1 MTRLVTL
8 DFETYYSKDYG
19 LKKYTTEAYIR
30 DPQFE
35 VIGVAVKVDNYPTDW
50 FSGSM
55 DEIKEWLSVIPWE
68 ESNLVCHNTAF
79 DGAILAWHFGIVP
92 RYYMDTLSMS
102 RPLHGLDVGGSLA
115 ALAKHYGIGT
125 KGTEVLNALGLRRAD
140 FTEEQLRQY
149 GEYCKND
156 TELTHQLFWRLKKD
170 FPNKE
175 MYMIDMML
183 RMFIDPVLELNAP
196 TLEKHLLK
204 VQERKQALMD
214 RLFELD
220 ENITAHAVERRME
233 GESKDEIVRS
243 ILMSNPQFAEVLKK
257 LGVKPPTKIS
267 LRTGKQAYAFGKT
280 DPEFKKLL
288 DHEDERVQAV
298 VSARLGVKSTLEE
311 TRTQSFIGIAERG
324 ALPIL
329 LNYYGAHTGR
339 ASGGDKINL
348 QNLPRGGQL
357 RKSMRAPKNHLLVAS
372 DSAQIE
378 ARVVAWF
385 AGEEALVE
393 AFRNKVD
400 IYSEFASDVY
410 ERPINRK
417 RMEIVDG
424 KETFPDFVEGFV
436 GKTCILGLGYGMGK
450 DKFQA
455 TLKIGQAGVSV
466 DMPLSQAERVVNL
479 YRQKYPNIVAL
490 WKQGQEALE
499 AMAKGYE
506 YELGVGI
513 KLKCKDN
520 KIWLPNG
527 MFVNYPNLRKS
538 GNEFTYDA
546 RYGANKIYGG
556 KVIENVVQALARIIV
571 FDQMAK
577 IDQAMRK
584 KDSKHR
590 RYKVVLTVHDECCT
604 ITPSD
609 DVESTVALMNDVM
622 SKPPSWCA
630 DLPIACETAY
640 GDNYGECK

>member
-8 DFETYYSKDYG
+8 DFETYYSKDYD

-50 FSGSM
+50 FSGTKE
-55 DEIKEWLSVIPWE
+55 EIKEWLSVIPWKE
-68 ESNLVCHNTAF
+68 TNLVCHHTAF

-102 RPLHGLDVGGSLA
+102 RPLHGLSVGGRLA
-115 ALAKHYGIGT
+115 ALSKHYGIGA
-125 KGTEVLNALGLRRAD
+125 KGTEVLDALGKRRLD
-140 FTEEQLRQY
+140 FEPGELAKY
-149 GEYCKND
+149 GNYCKND
-156 TELTHQLFWRLKKD
+156 TELTYTLFNLLKPEI
-170 FPNKE
+170 PNKE
-175 MYMIDMML
+175 MYMIDLML
-183 RMFIDPVLELNAP
+183 RMFIDPVLELDAGKLD
-196 TLEKHLLK
+196 THLIN
-204 VQERKQALMD
+204 VQRKKEILMNRID
-214 RLFELD
+214 STIGRD
-220 ENITAHAVERRME
+220 A
-233 GESKDEIVRS
+233 
-243 ILMSNPQFAEVLKK
+243 LMSNPQFAEVLKK
-257 LGVKPPTKIS
+257 MGVEPPTKIS
-267 LRTGKQAYAFGKT
+267 LRTGKESYAFGKT

-311 TRTQSFIGIAERG
+311 TRTSSFLGIAERG

-348 QNLPRGGQL
+348 QNLPRGGEL
-357 RKSMRAPKNHLLVAS
+357 RKSMRAPKKHKLVAS

-385 AGEEALVE
+385 AGESGLVE

-410 ERPINRK
+410 QRPINRK
-417 RMEIVDG
+417 RVEVVDG
-424 KETFPDFVEGFV
+424 KETLPDFVEGFV

-450 DKFQA
+450 DKFKA

-466 DMPLSQAERVVNL
+466 DMPLSDAERVVNL
-479 YRQKYPNIVAL
+479 YRQKYPMIVAL

-499 AMAKGYE
+499 AMTKGYE
-506 YELGVGI
+506 YDLGVGI

-520 KIWLPNG
+520 KIYLPNG

-538 GNEFTYDA
+538 GNEYLYDA

-577 IDQAMRK
+577 IDQAFRK
-584 KDSKHR
+584 KDTKANR
-590 RYKVVLTVHDECCT
+590 FKVVLTVHDE
-604 ITPSD
+604 
-609 DVESTVALMNDVM
+609 VVACVPEPAVGKCIEFMEKAMAV
-622 SKPPSWCA
+622 PPSWCS
-630 DLPIACETAY
+630 D
-640 GDNYGECK
+640 

>member
-35 VIGVAVKVDNYPTDW
+35 VIGVAVKVDDYPTDW

-55 DEIKEWLSVIPWE
+55 EETKEWLSVIPWK

-102 RPLHGLDVGGSLA
+102 RPLHGLNVGGSLA
-115 ALAKHYGIGT
+115 ALAKHYGIGA
-125 KGTEVLNALGLRRAD
+125 KGHEVLDALGKKRVD
-140 FTEEQLRQY
+140 FEPGELERY
-149 GEYCKND
+149 GNYCKND
-156 TELTHQLFWRLKKD
+156 TELTRTLFDLLK
-170 FPNKE
+170 PEIPAKE
-175 MYMIDMML
+175 MYMIDLML
-183 RMFIDPVLELNAP
+183 RMFIDPVLELD
-196 TLEKHLLK
+196 TGKLETHLIN
-204 VQERKQALMD
+204 VQRKKEILMD
-214 RLFELD
+214 RICNTIGRD
-220 ENITAHAVERRME
+220 A
-233 GESKDEIVRS
+233 
-243 ILMSNPQFAEVLKK
+243 LMSNPQFAEVLKK
-257 LGVKPPTKIS
+257 LGVEPPTKIS
-267 LRTGKQAYAFGKT
+267 LRTGKEAYAFGKT

-288 DHEDERVQAV
+288 DHEDDRVQAV

-324 ALPIL
+324 PLPIL

-348 QNLPRGGQL
+348 QNLPRGGEL
-357 RKSMRAPKNHLLVAS
+357 RKSMRAPEKHKLVAS

-385 AGEEALVE
+385 AGEEALVQ

-410 ERPINRK
+410 QRPINRK
-417 RMEIVDG
+417 HMEIVDG
-424 KETFPDFVEGFV
+424 KETFPDFIEGFV

-466 DMPLSQAERVVNL
+466 DMPLSDAERIVTL
-479 YRQKYPNIVAL
+479 YRQKYPMIVSL
-490 WKQGQEALE
+490 WKQGQEALD
-499 AMAKGYE
+499 AMIKGYE
-506 YELGVGI
+506 YDLGVGI

-520 KIWLPNG
+520 KIYLPNG

-538 GNEFTYDA
+538 GNEYLYDA

-577 IDQAMRK
+577 IDQQFRK
-584 KDSKHR
+584 KDTKTNR
-590 RYKVVLTVHDECCT
+590 FKVVLTVHDE
-604 ITPSD
+604 
-609 DVESTVALMNDVM
+609 VVACVPEVAVGKCIEFMEKAM
-622 SKPPSWCA
+622 SVPPSWCS
-630 DLPIACETAY
+630 DLPIACEANY
-640 GDNYGECK
+640 GDSYGDCK

>member
-19 LKKYTTEAYIR
+19 LKKLTTEAYIR

-50 FSGSM
+50 FSGTKK
-55 DEIKEWLSVIPWE
+55 EIKEWLSVIPWE
-68 ESNLVCHNTAF
+68 ETNLVCHHTAF
-79 DGAILAWHFGIVP
+79 DGAILAWHFGIRP

-102 RPLHGLDVGGSLA
+102 RPLHGLSVGGSLA

-125 KGTEVLNALGLRRAD
+125 KGTEVLDALGKKRVD
-140 FTEEQLRQY
+140 FEPGELLKY
-149 GEYCKND
+149 GDYCKND
-156 TELTHQLFWRLKKD
+156 TELTYTLFNLLKPEI
-170 FPNKE
+170 PNKE
-175 MYMIDMML
+175 MYMIDLML
-183 RMFIDPVLELNAP
+183 RMFIDPVLELDAGKLD
-196 TLEKHLLK
+196 THLIN
-204 VQERKQALMD
+204 VQKKKEILMNRID
-214 RLFELD
+214 STIGRD
-220 ENITAHAVERRME
+220 A
-233 GESKDEIVRS
+233 
-243 ILMSNPQFAEVLKK
+243 LMSNPQFAEVLKK
-257 LGVKPPTKIS
+257 MGVEPPTKIS
-267 LRTGKQAYAFGKT
+267 LRTGKEAYAFGKT

-348 QNLPRGGQL
+348 QNLPRGGEL
-357 RKSMRAPKNHLLVAS
+357 RKSMRAPEKHKLVAS

-400 IYSEFASDVY
+400 IYSEFASTVY
-410 ERPINRK
+410 E
-417 RMEIVDG
+417 
-424 KETFPDFVEGFV
+424 KEVTKDSDPLARHV
-436 GKTCILGLGYGMGK
+436 GKTAVLGLGYSMGK
-450 DKFQA
+450 DKFKV
-455 TLKIGQAGVSV
+455 TLKAGNPSV
-466 DMPLSQAERVVNL
+466 DMPLSDAERVVNL

-490 WKQGQEALE
+490 WKQGQEALD
-499 AMAKGYE
+499 AMIKGFE
-506 YELGVGI
+506 YDLGVGV

-520 KIWLPNG
+520 KIYLPNG
-527 MFVNYPNLRKS
+527 MFINYPNLRKS
-538 GNEFTYDA
+538 GNEYLYDA

-577 IDQAMRK
+577 IDQKFRK
-584 KDSKHR
+584 KDSKTNR
-590 RYKVVLTVHDECCT
+590 FKVVLTVHDEVVACVPEQAVGKC
-604 ITPSD
+604 
-609 DVESTVALMNDVM
+609 VEFMEQVM
-622 SKPPSWCA
+622 SVPPPWCS
-630 DLPIACETAY
+630 DLPIACEAAY
-640 GDNYGECK
+640 GNSYGDCK

>member
-35 VIGVAVKVDNYPTDW
+35 VIGVAVKVDDYPTDW
-50 FSGSM
+50 FSGSRE
-55 DEIKEWLSVIPWE
+55 EIKEWLSVIPWE
-68 ESNLVCHNTAF
+68 EANLVCHNTAF

-102 RPLHGLDVGGSLA
+102 RPLHGLNVGGSLA
-115 ALAKHYGIGT
+115 ALAKHYGIGA
-125 KGTEVLNALGLRRAD
+125 KGTEVLNALGLRRED
-140 FTEEQLRQY
+140 FSEEQLRQY

-156 TELTHQLFWRLKKD
+156 TELTYTLFNLLKPEL
-170 FPNKE
+170 PNKE
-175 MYMIDMML
+175 MYMIDLML
-183 RMFIDPVLELNAP
+183 RMFIDPVLELDAGK
-196 TLEKHLLK
+196 LETHLIN
-204 VQERKQALMD
+204 VQRKKEILMD
-214 RLFELD
+214 RICNTIGRD
-220 ENITAHAVERRME
+220 A
-233 GESKDEIVRS
+233 
-243 ILMSNPQFAEVLKK
+243 LMSNPQFAEVLKK
-257 LGVKPPTKIS
+257 MGVEPPTKIS
-267 LRTGKQAYAFGKT
+267 LRTGKEAYAFGKT

-348 QNLPRGGQL
+348 QNLPRGGEL
-357 RKSMRAPKNHLLVAS
+357 RKSMRAPEKHKLVAS

-378 ARVVAWF
+378 ARVVAWL
-385 AGEEALVE
+385 AGEADLVE

-410 ERPINRK
+410 QRPINRK
-417 RMEIVDG
+417 RMVLVEG

-450 DKFQA
+450 DKFKA
-455 TLKIGQAGVSV
+455 TLKVGQAGVSV
-466 DMPLSQAERVVNL
+466 DMPLSDAERVVNL

-490 WKQGQEALE
+490 WKQGQEALD
-499 AMAKGYE
+499 AMIKGFE
-506 YELGVGI
+506 YDLGVGV
-513 KLKCKDN
+513 KLKCKDG
-520 KIWLPNG
+520 KIYLPNG
-527 MFVNYPNLRKS
+527 MYVNYPNLRKS
-538 GNEFTYDA
+538 GNEYLYDA

-577 IDQAMRK
+577 IDQQFRK
-584 KDSKHR
+584 KDSKTNR
-590 RYKVVLTVHDECCT
+590 FKVVLTVHDEVVACVPDKAVDKC
-604 ITPSD
+604 
-609 DVESTVALMNDVM
+609 VEFMEKAM
-622 SKPPSWCA
+622 SVPPSWCA
-630 DLPIACETAY
+630 DLPIACEAAY
-640 GDNYGECK
+640 GDSYGDCK

>member
-1 MTRLVTL
+1 MTRLVCL

-35 VIGVAVKVDNYPTDW
+35 VIGVAVKVDDYPTDW
-50 FSGSM
+50 FSGTRE
-55 DEIKEWLSVIPWE
+55 EIKEWLSVIPWE
-68 ESNLVCHNTAF
+68 EANLVCHNTAF
-79 DGAILAWHFGIVP
+79 DGAILAWHFGIRP

-102 RPLHGLDVGGSLA
+102 RPLHGLNVGGSLA
-115 ALAKHYGIGT
+115 ALAKHYGIGA
-125 KGTEVLNALGLRRAD
+125 KGNEVLDALGKKRVD
-140 FTEEQLRQY
+140 FEPGELEKY
-149 GEYCKND
+149 GNYCKND
-156 TELTHQLFWRLKKD
+156 TELTYTLFNLLKPEI
-170 FPNKE
+170 PNKE
-175 MYMIDMML
+175 MYMIDLML
-183 RMFIDPVLELNAP
+183 RMFIDPVLELDAGK
-196 TLEKHLLK
+196 LETHLVN
-204 VQERKQALMD
+204 VQRKKEILMD
-214 RLFELD
+214 RICNTIGRD
-220 ENITAHAVERRME
+220 A
-233 GESKDEIVRS
+233 
-243 ILMSNPQFAEVLKK
+243 LMSNPQFAEVLKK
-257 LGVKPPTKIS
+257 MGVEPPTKIS
-267 LRTGKQAYAFGKT
+267 LRTGKEAYAFGKT

-324 ALPIL
+324 ALPIM

-348 QNLPRGGQL
+348 QNLPRGGEL
-357 RKSMRAPKNHLLVAS
+357 RKSMRAPEKHKLVAS

-385 AGEEALVE
+385 AGETDLVE

-400 IYSEFASDVY
+400 IYSEFASVVY

-450 DKFQA
+450 DKFKA

-466 DMPLSQAERVVNL
+466 DMPLSDADRVVSL
-479 YRQKYPNIVAL
+479 YRQKYPKIVAL
-490 WKQGQEALE
+490 WKQGQEALD
-499 AMAKGYE
+499 AMIKGYE
-506 YELGVGI
+506 YDLGVGI
-513 KLKCKDN
+513 KLKCKN
-520 KIWLPNG
+520 GKIYLPNG

-538 GNEFTYDA
+538 GNEYLYDA

-577 IDQAMRK
+577 IDQQFRK
-584 KDSKHR
+584 KDSKTNR
-590 RYKVVLTVHDECCT
+590 FKLVLTVHDEVVACVPEQAVGKC
-604 ITPSD
+604 
-609 DVESTVALMNDVM
+609 VEFMEQVM
-622 SKPPSWCA
+622 SKPLSWCP
-630 DLPIACETAY
+630 DLPIACEAAY
-640 GDNYGECK
+640 GDSYGDCK

>member
-1 MTRLVTL
+1 MSRLVTL

-50 FSGSM
+50 FSGTKQ
-55 DEIKEWLSVIPWE
+55 EIKEWLSVIPWE
-68 ESNLVCHNTAF
+68 EANLVCHNTAF
-79 DGAILAWHFGIVP
+79 DGAILAWHFGIRP

-102 RPLHGLDVGGSLA
+102 RPLHGLSVGGSLA

-125 KGTEVLNALGLRRAD
+125 KGTEVLDALGKKRVD
-140 FTEEQLRQY
+140 FEPGELLKY
-149 GEYCKND
+149 GDYCKND
-156 TELTHQLFWRLKKD
+156 TELTYTLFNLLKPEI
-170 FPNKE
+170 PNKE
-175 MYMIDMML
+175 MYMIDLML
-183 RMFIDPVLELNAP
+183 RMFIDPVLELDAGK
-196 TLEKHLLK
+196 LETHLIN
-204 VQERKQALMD
+204 VQRKKEILMD
-214 RLFELD
+214 RICSTIGRD
-220 ENITAHAVERRME
+220 A
-233 GESKDEIVRS
+233 
-243 ILMSNPQFAEVLKK
+243 LMSNPQFAEVLKK
-257 LGVKPPTKIS
+257 MGVEPPTKIS
-267 LRTGKQAYAFGKT
+267 LRTGKEAYAFGKT

-288 DHEDERVQAV
+288 NHEDERVQAV

-348 QNLPRGGQL
+348 QNLPRGGEL
-357 RKSMRAPKNHLLVAS
+357 RKSMRAPEKHKLVAS

-385 AGEEALVE
+385 AGESGLVE

-410 ERPINRK
+410 QRPINRK
-417 RMEIVDG
+417 RMEVVDG
-424 KETFPDFVEGFV
+424 KETFPDFIEGFV

-450 DKFQA
+450 DKFKA

-466 DMPLSQAERVVNL
+466 DMPLSDAERVVNL
-479 YRQKYPNIVAL
+479 YRQKYPMIVAL
-490 WKQGQEALE
+490 WKQGQEALD
-499 AMAKGYE
+499 ALIKGYE
-506 YELGVGI
+506 YDLGVGI

-520 KIWLPNG
+520 KIYLPNG
-527 MFVNYPNLRKS
+527 MFVNYPNLRKA
-538 GNEFTYDA
+538 GNEYLYDA

-577 IDQAMRK
+577 IDQQFRK
-584 KDSKHR
+584 KDSKTNR
-590 RYKVVLTVHDECCT
+590 FKVVLTVHDEVVACVPEKAVDKC
-604 ITPSD
+604 
-609 DVESTVALMNDVM
+609 VEFMEQVM
-622 SKPPSWCA
+622 SKPLSWCP
-630 DLPIACETAY
+630 DLPIACEAAY
-640 GDNYGECK
+640 GDSYGDCK

>member
-50 FSGSM
+50 FSGSRE
-55 DEIKEWLSVIPWE
+55 EIKEWLSVIPWKE
-68 ESNLVCHNTAF
+68 ANLVCHNTAF
-79 DGAILAWHFGIVP
+79 DGAILAWHFGIKP

-102 RPLHGLDVGGSLA
+102 RPLHGLSVGGSLA
-115 ALAKHYGIGT
+115 ALAKHYGIGQ
-125 KGTEVLNALGLRRAD
+125 KGTEVLDALGKKRLD
-140 FTEEQLRQY
+140 FEPGELAKY

-156 TELTHQLFWRLKKD
+156 TELTYTLFNLLKPEI
-170 FPNKE
+170 PNKE
-175 MYMIDMML
+175 MYMIDLML
-183 RMFIDPVLELNAP
+183 RMFIDPVLELD
-196 TLEKHLLK
+196 TGKLETHLIN
-204 VQERKQALMD
+204 VQKKKEILMNRID
-214 RLFELD
+214 STIGRD
-220 ENITAHAVERRME
+220 A
-233 GESKDEIVRS
+233 
-243 ILMSNPQFAEVLKK
+243 LMSNPQFAEVLKK
-257 LGVKPPTKIS
+257 MGVEPPMKIS
-267 LRTGKQAYAFGKT
+267 LRTGKESYAFGKT

-311 TRTQSFIGIAERG
+311 TRTQSFIGISERG

-348 QNLPRGGQL
+348 QNLPRGGEL
-357 RKSMRAPKNHLLVAS
+357 RKSMRAPEKHKLVAS
-372 DSAQIE
+372 DSSQIE
-378 ARVVAWF
+378 ARVVAWL
-385 AGEEALVE
+385 AGETELVE

-410 ERPINRK
+410 GRKIDRK
-417 RMEIVDG
+417 RVEIVDG
-424 KETFPDFVEGFV
+424 KETNPDFVEGFV

-450 DKFQA
+450 DKFKA

-466 DMPLSQAERVVNL
+466 DMPLSDAERVVNL
-479 YRQKYPNIVAL
+479 YRQKYPMIVAL

-499 AMAKGYE
+499 AMVKGFE
-506 YELGVGI
+506 YDLGVGI

-520 KIWLPNG
+520 KIYLPNG
-527 MFVNYPNLRKS
+527 MYVNYPNLRKS
-538 GNEFTYDA
+538 GNEFLYDA

-577 IDQAMRK
+577 IDQAFRK
-584 KDSKHR
+584 KDSKANR
-590 RYKVVLTVHDECCT
+590 FKVVLTVHDEVVACV
-604 ITPSD
+604 PSAAVD
-609 DVESTVALMNDVM
+609 KCIEFMEKAM
-622 SKPPSWCA
+622 SVPPSWCS
-630 DLPIACETAY
+630 DLPIACEANY
-640 GDNYGECK
+640 GDSYGDCK

>member
-1 MTRLVTL
+1 MTRLVCL

-55 DEIKEWLSVIPWE
+55 KEIKEWLSVIPWE

-79 DGAILAWHFGIVP
+79 DGAILAWRFGIRP

-102 RPLHGLDVGGSLA
+102 RPLHGLSVGGSLA
-115 ALAKHYGIGT
+115 ALAKHYGIGA
-125 KGTEVLNALGLRRAD
+125 KGTEVLDALGKKRVD
-140 FTEEQLRQY
+140 FEPGELAKY

-156 TELTHQLFWRLKKD
+156 TELTYTLFNLLK
-170 FPNKE
+170 PEIPAKE

-183 RMFIDPVLELNAP
+183 RMFIDPVLELDAGK
-196 TLEKHLLK
+196 LETHLIN
-204 VQERKQALMD
+204 VQKKKEILMNRID
-214 RLFELD
+214 STIGRD
-220 ENITAHAVERRME
+220 A
-233 GESKDEIVRS
+233 
-243 ILMSNPQFAEVLKK
+243 LMSNPQFAEVLKK
-257 LGVKPPTKIS
+257 MGVEPPMKIS
-267 LRTGKQAYAFGKT
+267 LRTGKESYAFGKT

-324 ALPIL
+324 PLPIL

-348 QNLPRGGQL
+348 QNLPRGGEL
-357 RKSMRAPKNHLLVAS
+357 RKSMRAPAKHKLVAS

-385 AGEEALVE
+385 AGESGLVE

-410 ERPINRK
+410 QRPINRK

-424 KETFPDFVEGFV
+424 KETFPDFIEGFV

-450 DKFQA
+450 DKFKA

-466 DMPLSQAERVVNL
+466 DMPLSDAERVVNL
-479 YRQKYPNIVAL
+479 YRQKYPMIVAL

-499 AMAKGYE
+499 AMVKGYE
-506 YELGVGI
+506 YDLGVGI

-520 KIWLPNG
+520 KIYLPNG

-538 GNEFTYDA
+538 GNEFLYDA

-577 IDQAMRK
+577 IDQAFK
-584 KDSKHR
+584 KKNSKTNR
-590 RYKVVLTVHDECCT
+590 FKVVLTVHDEVVACVPEVAVDKCT
-604 ITPSD
+604 
-609 DVESTVALMNDVM
+609 EFMEKVM
-622 SKPPSWCA
+622 STPPSWCS
-630 DLPIACETAY
+630 DLPIACEANSGYNY
-640 GDNYGECK
+640 GDCK

>member
-55 DEIKEWLSVIPWE
+55 DEIKEWLSVIPWS

-79 DGAILAWHFGIVP
+79 DGAILAWRFGIKP

-102 RPLHGLDVGGSLA
+102 RPLHGLSVGGSLA

-125 KGTEVLNALGLRRAD
+125 KGTEVLDALGKRRVD
-140 FTEEQLRQY
+140 FEPGELARY

-156 TELTHQLFWRLKKD
+156 TELTYTLFNLLKAD
-170 FPNKE
+170 IPAKE
-175 MYMIDMML
+175 MYMIDLML
-183 RMFIDPVLELNAP
+183 RMFIDPVLELDAGK
-196 TLEKHLLK
+196 LETHLIN
-204 VQERKQALMD
+204 VQRKKEILMD
-214 RLFELD
+214 RLLTMHSG
-220 ENITAHAVERRME
+220 ITADSVERRMN
-233 GESKDEIVRS
+233 GETKDEIVRS
-243 ILMSNPQFAEVLKK
+243 MLMSNPQFAEVLKK
-257 LGVKPPTKIS
+257 LGVEPPMKIS
-267 LRTGKQAYAFGKT
+267 LRTGKESYAFGKT

-348 QNLPRGGQL
+348 QNLPRGGEL
-357 RKSMRAPKNHLLVAS
+357 RKSMRAPEKHKLVAS

-385 AGEEALVE
+385 AGEEALVQ
-393 AFRNKVD
+393 AFRDKVD

-410 ERPINRK
+410 QRPINRK
-417 RMEIVDG
+417 RVEIVDG
-424 KETFPDFVEGFV
+424 KETFPDFIEGFV

-450 DKFQA
+450 DKFKA

-466 DMPLSQAERVVNL
+466 DMPLSDAERVVNL
-479 YRQKYPNIVAL
+479 YRQKYPMIVAL

-499 AMAKGYE
+499 AMVKGYE
-506 YELGVGI
+506 YDLGVGI

-520 KIWLPNG
+520 KIYLPNG

-538 GNEFTYDA
+538 GNEFLYDA

-577 IDQAMRK
+577 IDQAFKK
-584 KDSKHR
+584 KDSKTNR
-590 RYKVVLTVHDECCT
+590 FKVVLTVHDEVVACVPEAAVGKCT
-604 ITPSD
+604 
-609 DVESTVALMNDVM
+609 EFMEKVM
-622 SKPPSWCA
+622 STPPSWCS
-630 DLPIACETAY
+630 DLPIACEANSGYNY
-640 GDNYGECK
+640 GDCK

>member
-35 VIGVAVKVDNYPTDW
+35 VIGVAVKVDDYPTDW
-50 FSGSM
+50 FSGSRE
-55 DEIKEWLSVIPWE
+55 EIKEWLSVIPWKE
-68 ESNLVCHNTAF
+68 ANLVCHNTAF
-79 DGAILAWHFGIVP
+79 DGAILAWHFGIRP

-102 RPLHGLDVGGSLA
+102 RPLHGLNVGGSLA

-125 KGTEVLNALGLRRAD
+125 KGNEVLDALGKRRLD
-140 FTEEQLRQY
+140 FEPGELAKY
-149 GEYCKND
+149 GDYCKND

-175 MYMIDMML
+175 MYMIDLML
-183 RMFIDPVLELNAP
+183 RMFIDPVLKLDANK
-196 TLEKHLLK
+196 LETHLIN
-204 VQERKQALMD
+204 VQRKKEILMD
-214 RLFELD
+214 RID
-220 ENITAHAVERRME
+220 STIGRDA
-233 GESKDEIVRS
+233 
-243 ILMSNPQFAEVLKK
+243 LMSNPQFAEVLKK
-257 LGVKPPTKIS
+257 MGVEPPTKIS
-267 LRTGKQAYAFGKT
+267 LRTGKEAYAFGKT

-348 QNLPRGGQL
+348 QNLPRGGEL
-357 RKSMRAPKNHLLVAS
+357 RKSMRAPEKHKLVAS

-410 ERPINRK
+410 QRPINRK

-424 KETFPDFVEGFV
+424 KETFPDFIEGFV

-450 DKFQA
+450 DKFKV
-455 TLKIGQAGVSV
+455 TLKVGQAGVSV
-466 DMPLSQAERVVNL
+466 DMPLSDAERVVNL
-479 YRQKYPNIVAL
+479 YRQKYPMIVAL
-490 WKQGQEALE
+490 WKQGQEALD
-499 AMAKGYE
+499 AMIKGFE
-506 YELGVGI
+506 YDLGVGI

-538 GNEFTYDA
+538 GNEYLYDA
-546 RYGANKIYGG
+546 RYGTNKIYGG

-577 IDQAMRK
+577 IDQEFRK
-584 KDSKHR
+584 KDTKQK
-590 RYKVVLTVHDECCT
+590 RYKLVLTVHDECCT
-604 ITPSD
+604 IVPAEDIEWATKFM
-609 DVESTVALMNDVM
+609 EKCM
-622 SKPPSWCA
+622 SKPPSWCS
-630 DLPIACETAY
+630 DLPIACEVGY

>member
-19 LKKYTTEAYIR
+19 LKKCTTEAYIR

-35 VIGVAVKVDNYPTDW
+35 VIGVAVKVDDYPTDW

-55 DEIKEWLSVIPWE
+55 EEIKEWLSVIPWKD
-68 ESNLVCHNTAF
+68 SNLVCHNTAF
-79 DGAILAWHFGIVP
+79 DGAILAWHFGIRP

-102 RPLHGLDVGGSLA
+102 RPLHGLSVGGSLA
-115 ALAKHYGIGT
+115 ALAKYYVIGT
-125 KGTEVLNALGLRRAD
+125 KGTEVLDALGKKRLD
-140 FTEEQLRQY
+140 FEPGELAKY
-149 GEYCKND
+149 GDYCKND
-156 TELTHQLFWRLKKD
+156 TELTYTLFNLLKSEI
-170 FPNKE
+170 PAKE
-175 MYMIDMML
+175 MYMIDLML
-183 RMFIDPVLELNAP
+183 RMFIDPVLELDAGK
-196 TLEKHLLK
+196 LETHLIN
-204 VQERKQALMD
+204 VQRKKEILMD
-214 RLFELD
+214 RID
-220 ENITAHAVERRME
+220 STIGRDA
-233 GESKDEIVRS
+233 
-243 ILMSNPQFAEVLKK
+243 LMSNPQFAEVLKK
-257 LGVKPPTKIS
+257 MGVEPPMKIS
-267 LRTGKQAYAFGKT
+267 LRTGKEAYAFGKT

-348 QNLPRGGQL
+348 QNLPRGGEL
-357 RKSMRAPKNHLLVAS
+357 RKSMRAPEKHKLVAS

-385 AGEEALVE
+385 AGEEALVQ
-393 AFRNKVD
+393 AFRDKVD

-410 ERPINRK
+410 QRPINRK
-417 RMEIVDG
+417 RMEIVEG
-424 KETFPDFVEGFV
+424 KETFPDFIEGFV
-436 GKTCILGLGYGMGK
+436 GKICILGLGYGMGK
-450 DKFQA
+450 DKFKA

-466 DMPLSQAERVVNL
+466 DMPLSDAERVVNL

-490 WKQGQEALE
+490 WKQGQESLD
-499 AMAKGYE
+499 AMIKGYE
-506 YELGVGI
+506 YDLGVGI
-513 KLKCKDN
+513 KLKCKDG
-520 KIWLPNG
+520 KIYLPNG

-538 GNEFTYDA
+538 GNEYLYDA

-577 IDQAMRK
+577 IDQQFRK
-584 KDSKHR
+584 KDSKTNR
-590 RYKVVLTVHDECCT
+590 FKVVLTVHDEVVACVPEQAVGKC
-604 ITPSD
+604 
-609 DVESTVALMNDVM
+609 VEFMEQVM
-622 SKPPSWCA
+622 SKPLSWCP
-630 DLPIACETAY
+630 DLPIACEAAY
-640 GDNYGECK
+640 GDSYGDCK

>member
-30 DPQFE
+30 DKQFE
-35 VIGVAVKVDNYPTDW
+35 VIGVAVKVDDYPTDW

-55 DEIKEWLSVIPWE
+55 EETKEWLNAIPWND
-68 ESNLVCHNTAF
+68 SHLVCHNTAF
-79 DGAILAWHFGIVP
+79 DGAILNWHFGIKP
-92 RYYMDTLSMS
+92 KYYFDTLSMS

-115 ALAKHYGIGT
+115 ALAKHYGIGA

-140 FTEEQLRQY
+140 FSEEQLRQY

-170 FPNKE
+170 FPTKE

-183 RMFIDPVLELNAP
+183 RMFIDPVLELDTNK
-196 TLEKHLLK
+196 LETHLIN
-204 VQERKQALMD
+204 VQRKKEILMD
-214 RLFELD
+214 RICNTIGRD
-220 ENITAHAVERRME
+220 A
-233 GESKDEIVRS
+233 
-243 ILMSNPQFAEVLKK
+243 LMSNPQFAEVLKK
-257 LGVKPPTKIS
+257 MGVEPPTKIS
-267 LRTGKQAYAFGKT
+267 LRTGKESYAFGKT

-324 ALPIL
+324 PLPIM

-348 QNLPRGGQL
+348 QNLPRGGEL
-357 RKSMRAPKNHLLVAS
+357 RKSMRAPEKHKLVAS

-385 AGEEALVE
+385 AGETDLVE

-400 IYSEFASDVY
+400 IYSEFASVVY
-410 ERPINRK
+410 ERPIDRK
-417 RMEIVDG
+417 RVEIVDG
-424 KETFPDFVEGFV
+424 KETFPDFIEGFV

-450 DKFQA
+450 DKFKA

-466 DMPLSQAERVVNL
+466 DMPLSDAERVVTV

-490 WKQGQEALE
+490 WKQGQEALD
-499 AMAKGYE
+499 AMIKGYE
-506 YELGVGI
+506 YDLGVGI

-520 KIWLPNG
+520 KIYLPNG

-538 GNEFTYDA
+538 GNEYLYDA

-577 IDQAMRK
+577 IDQAFRK
-584 KDSKHR
+584 KDTKANR
-590 RYKVVLTVHDECCT
+590 FKVVLTVHDEVVACVPEAAVGKCT
-604 ITPSD
+604 
-609 DVESTVALMNDVM
+609 EFMEKVM
-622 SKPPSWCA
+622 SIPPSWCS
-630 DLPIACETAY
+630 DLPIACEANSGY
-640 GDNYGECK
+640 NYGECK

>member
-1 MTRLVTL
+1 MARLVTL

-35 VIGVAVKVDNYPTDW
+35 VIGVAVKVDDYPTDW
-50 FSGSM
+50 FSGSRE
-55 DEIKEWLSVIPWE
+55 EIKEWLSVIPWE
-68 ESNLVCHNTAF
+68 EANLVCHNTAF

-102 RPLHGLDVGGSLA
+102 RPLHGLNVGGSLA

-125 KGTEVLNALGLRRAD
+125 KGTEVLNALGLRRED
-140 FTEEQLRQY
+140 FEAHQLSQY

-156 TELTHQLFWRLKKD
+156 TELTYTLFNLLKPEI
-170 FPNKE
+170 PNKE
-175 MYMIDMML
+175 MYMIDLML
-183 RMFIDPVLELNAP
+183 RMFIDPVLELDVGK
-196 TLEKHLLK
+196 LETHLIN
-204 VQERKQALMD
+204 VQRKKEILMD
-214 RLFELD
+214 RICNTIGRD
-220 ENITAHAVERRME
+220 A
-233 GESKDEIVRS
+233 
-243 ILMSNPQFAEVLKK
+243 LMSNPQFAEVLKK
-257 LGVKPPTKIS
+257 MGVEPPTKIS
-267 LRTGKQAYAFGKT
+267 LRTGKEAYAFGKT

-348 QNLPRGGQL
+348 QNLPRGGEL
-357 RKSMRAPKNHLLVAS
+357 RKSMRAPKKHKLVAS

-410 ERPINRK
+410 QRPINRK
-417 RMEIVDG
+417 RMEIVNG

-450 DKFQA
+450 DKFKA
-455 TLKIGQAGVSV
+455 TLKVGQAGVSV
-466 DMPLSQAERVVNL
+466 DMPLSDAERVVNL
-479 YRQKYPNIVAL
+479 YRQKYPYIVAL
-490 WKQGQEALE
+490 WKQGQEALD
-499 AMAKGYE
+499 AMIKGFE
-506 YELGVGI
+506 YDLGVGV

-520 KIWLPNG
+520 KIYLPNG
-527 MFVNYPNLRKS
+527 MYVNYPNLRKS
-538 GNEFTYDA
+538 GNEYLYDA

-577 IDQAMRK
+577 IDQQFRK
-584 KDSKHR
+584 KDSKTNR
-590 RYKVVLTVHDECCT
+590 FKVVLTVHDEVVACV
-604 ITPSD
+604 P
-609 DVESTVALMNDVM
+609 EVALGKCVEFMEKAM
-622 SKPPSWCA
+622 SVPPSWCP
-630 DLPIACETAY
+630 DLPIACEAAY
-640 GDNYGECK
+640 GDSYGDCK

>member
-35 VIGVAVKVDNYPTDW
+35 VIGVAVKVDDYPTDW

-55 DEIKEWLSVIPWE
+55 EEIKEWLSVIPWK

-102 RPLHGLDVGGSLA
+102 RPLHGLNVGGSLA

-125 KGTEVLNALGLRRAD
+125 KGTEVLDALGKKRLD
-140 FTEEQLRQY
+140 FEPGELVEY
-149 GEYCKND
+149 GNYCKND

-170 FPNKE
+170 FPSKE
-175 MYMIDMML
+175 MYMIDLML
-183 RMFIDPVLELNAP
+183 RMFIDPVLELDAGK
-196 TLEKHLLK
+196 LETHLIN
-204 VQERKQALMD
+204 VQRKKEILMD
-214 RLFELD
+214 RID
-220 ENITAHAVERRME
+220 STIGRDA
-233 GESKDEIVRS
+233 
-243 ILMSNPQFAEVLKK
+243 LMSNPQFAEVLKK
-257 LGVKPPTKIS
+257 MGVEPPTKIS
-267 LRTGKQAYAFGKT
+267 LRTGKESYAFGKT

-311 TRTQSFIGIAERG
+311 TRTQAFLGIAERG
-324 ALPIL
+324 PLPIL

-348 QNLPRGGQL
+348 QNLPRGGEL
-357 RKSMRAPKNHLLVAS
+357 RKSMRAPEKHKLVAS

-385 AGEEALVE
+385 AGETEPVE

-400 IYSEFASDVY
+400 IYSEFASVVY
-410 ERPINRK
+410 ERPIDRK
-417 RMEIVDG
+417 RVEVVDG
-424 KETFPDFVEGFV
+424 KETFPDFIEGFV

-450 DKFQA
+450 DKFKA

-466 DMPLSQAERVVNL
+466 DMPLSDAERIVTV

-490 WKQGQEALE
+490 WKQGQEALD
-499 AMAKGYE
+499 AMIKGYE

-520 KIWLPNG
+520 KIYLPNG
-527 MFVNYPNLRKS
+527 MFVNYPNLRKT
-538 GNEFTYDA
+538 GNEYLYDA

-577 IDQAMRK
+577 IDQQFRK
-584 KDSKHR
+584 KDSKANR
-590 RYKVVLTVHDECCT
+590 FKVVLTVHDEVVACVPEPVVAKC
-604 ITPSD
+604 
-609 DVESTVALMNDVM
+609 VEFMEKTM
-622 SKPPSWCA
+622 SVPPSWCS
-630 DLPIACETAY
+630 DLPIACEANY
-640 GDNYGECK
+640 GDSYGDCK